1 MDPVVAIAA
10 IAAVPAYVSLG
21 FSYYVFR
28 RQQSEQERRNEW
40 ERKQHKQQQHH
51 ELVVNQPRLVPI
63 GSSLVILNDTVPQRL
78 ATDAQQQTIQLQSL
92 GRSMPSDVYAVLFPC
107 ASNQPPNTPAQSRVE
122 ELFGTYWEGRLDA
135 SLGQGEQ
142 LSLMLSARSFPL
154 SGNLSVIPGY
164 TLFAP
169 PVPAALGTSLG
180 AHFYFARLTMTFRDD
195 FGRMLAANFDGES
208 VPHEKV
214 LTQKWRTR
222 TGPVEVSK
230 DLRMLADEAT
240 ANRKP
245 PVIAEKVF
253 CKAER

>member
-1 MDPVVAIAA
+1 
-10 IAAVPAYVSLG
+10 
-21 FSYYVFR
+21 
-28 RQQSEQERRNEW
+28 
-40 ERKQHKQQQHH
+40 
-51 ELVVNQPRLVPI
+51 
-63 GSSLVILNDTVPQRL
+63 
-78 ATDAQQQTIQLQSL
+78 
-92 GRSMPSDVYAVLFPC
+92 
-107 ASNQPPNTPAQSRVE
+107 
-122 ELFGTYWEGRLDA
+122 
-135 SLGQGEQ
+135 
-142 LSLMLSARSFPL
+142 MLSARSFPL

-214 LTQKWRTR
+214 LTQKWRTG

>member
-1 MDPVVAIAA
+1 MDPVVAMAA

-214 LTQKWRTR
+214 LTQKWRTG

-245 PVIAEKVF
+245 PVIA
-253 CKAER
+253 